1 MDAVPIYDIRKC
13 YLVLFQLGFDLAP
26 TGGSYRFQET
36 GQQFLLGSFPETL
49 SAQMFDDRIHVGLI
63 DRSESHRQ
71 CLSVNFRD
79 RDIHI
84 VGLVEIGNDAVGKVC
99 VGIVVLVHK
108 VVNEVERFELIVR
121 IIILPVVEIKVTDG
135 DLAVVLVLKLSFF
148 PVLFRIL
155 LEDGVPLFYL
165 VECLVQKILL

>member
-1 MDAVPIYDIRKC
+1 M
-13 YLVLFQLGFDLAP
+13 
-26 TGGSYRFQET
+26 
-36 GQQFLLGSFPETL
+36 
-49 SAQMFDDRIHVGLI
+49 
-63 DRSESHRQ
+63 
-71 CLSVNFRD
+71 
-79 RDIHI
+79 
-84 VGLVEIGNDAVGKVC
+84 
-99 VGIVVLVHK
+99 VLVHK

-135 DLAVVLVLKLSFF
+135 DLAIVLVLELSFF